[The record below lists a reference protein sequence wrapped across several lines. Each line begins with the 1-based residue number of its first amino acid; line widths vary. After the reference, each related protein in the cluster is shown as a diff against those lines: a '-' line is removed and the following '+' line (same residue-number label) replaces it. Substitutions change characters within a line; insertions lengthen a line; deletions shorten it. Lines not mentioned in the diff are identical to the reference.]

1 MKNARQAAFEA
12 LLKIQREG
20 AYSNLVVDASLK
32 ENDHFDDRDKAFF
45 SNLVYGTLDRLILI
59 DYNLSLY
66 LNQPVRKLKPELHTI
81 LRLGTYQLLF
91 LDKVPSSAAVNESV
105 KLAKVNKSAFAASL
119 VNAVLRRVADNGL
132 KLPEGAENDPDYLAI
147 KYSCPEWLISMWI
160 EAYGFDNAIALA
172 EKALEAAPVVV
183 KVNTLKISVD
193 DLIWKLA
200 EEGVIAEK
208 SAKYPESLIL
218 NNTGAVEDLL
228 AYQQGYFHAQDF
240 ASQICCK
247 VVDAKPGET
256 VFDLCS
262 APGGKTF
269 TIAEG
274 MQNTGC
280 VRAFDVYQS
289 RVDLIKSGAKRLGLD
304 NVYTYLSDA
313 SIFNENYGMADRV
326 LCDVPCSGL
335 GIIRRKPEIRFKKS
349 ADIDN
354 LPELQYRI
362 LCNAVKYLK
371 EGGRLVYSTCTLNPK
386 ENDEVCNRFLAEHP
400 DFKAVK
406 VLPELRRYSENDK
419 YLTLM
424 PHVHSTDGFFVAAFQ
439 KNGGNKFETKN

>member
-1 MKNARQAAFEA
+1 MKSARQAAFEA
-12 LLKIQREG
+12 LLKIQKEG
-20 AYSNLVVDASLK
+20 AYSNLVVDATLK
-32 ENDHFDDRDKAFF
+32 ENEHFDERDKAFF

-59 DYNLSLY
+59 DYNLSMY

-91 LDKVPSSAAVNESV
+91 LDKVPSRAAVNESV
-105 KLAKVNKSAFAASL
+105 NLAKVNKSAFAASL

-132 KLPEGAENDPDYLAI
+132 KLPEGSENDPDYLAI

-183 KVNTLKISVD
+183 KVNTLKTTVD

-200 EEGVIAEK
+200 EEGVVAEK
-208 SAKYPESLIL
+208 STKFPDSLVL
-218 NNTGAVEDLL
+218 NNTGAVEELL
-228 AYQQGYFHAQDF
+228 AYQEGLFHAQDF

-247 VVDAKPGET
+247 ALDAKPGET

-262 APGGKTF
+262 APGGKAF
-269 TIAEG
+269 TIAQS

-280 VRAFDVYQS
+280 VRAFDIYQS
-289 RVDLIKSGAKRLGLD
+289 RVDLIKNGAKRLGLD

-313 SIFNENYGMADRV
+313 TIFNENYGMADRV

-349 ADIDN
+349 AEIDN
-354 LPELQYRI
+354 LPEIQYSI
-362 LCNAVKYLK
+362 LCNATKYLK
-371 EGGRLVYSTCTLNPK
+371 DGGRLVYSTCTLNPK
-386 ENDEVCNRFLAEHP
+386 ENDEICNRFLEEHP
-400 DFKAVK
+400 EFEAVK
-406 VLPELRRYSENDK
+406 VLPELRRYGENDK

-424 PHVHSTDGFFVAAFQ
+424 PHIHSTDGFFVAVFR
-439 KNGGNKFETKN
+439 KNGGNK

>member
-1 MKNARQAAFEA
+1 MKSARQAAFEA
-12 LLKIQREG
+12 LLKIQKEG
-20 AYSNLVVDASLK
+20 AYSNLVVDATLK
-32 ENDHFDDRDKAFF
+32 ENEHFDERDKAFF

-59 DYNLSLY
+59 DYNLSMY

-91 LDKVPSSAAVNESV
+91 LDKVPSRAAVNESV
-105 KLAKVNKSAFAASL
+105 NLAKVNKSAFAASL

-132 KLPEGAENDPDYLAI
+132 KLPEGSENDPDYLAI

-183 KVNTLKISVD
+183 KVNTLKTTVD

-200 EEGVIAEK
+200 EEGVVAEK
-208 SAKYPESLIL
+208 STKFPDSLVL
-218 NNTGAVEDLL
+218 NNTGAVEELL
-228 AYQQGYFHAQDF
+228 AYQEGLFHAQDF

-247 VVDAKPGET
+247 ALDAKPGET

-262 APGGKTF
+262 APGGKAF
-269 TIAEG
+269 TIAQS

-280 VRAFDVYQS
+280 VRAFDIYQS
-289 RVDLIKSGAKRLGLD
+289 RVDLIKNGAKRLGLD

-313 SIFNENYGMADRV
+313 TIFNENYGMADRV

-349 ADIDN
+349 AEIDN
-354 LPELQYRI
+354 LPEIQYSI
-362 LCNAVKYLK
+362 LCNATKYLK
-371 EGGRLVYSTCTLNPK
+371 DGGRLVYSTCTLNPK
-386 ENDEVCNRFLAEHP
+386 ENDEICNRFLEEHP
-400 DFKAVK
+400 EFEAVK

-424 PHVHSTDGFFVAAFQ
+424 PHIHSTDGFFVAVFR
-439 KNGGNKFETKN
+439 KNGGNK

>member
-1 MKNARQAAFEA
+1 MKSARQAAFEA
-12 LLKIQREG
+12 LLKIQKEG
-20 AYSNLVVDASLK
+20 AYSNLVVDATLK
-32 ENDHFDDRDKAFF
+32 ENEHFDERDKAFF

-59 DYNLSLY
+59 DYNLSMY

-91 LDKVPSSAAVNESV
+91 LDKVPSRAAVNESV
-105 KLAKVNKSAFAASL
+105 NLAKVNKSAFAASL

-132 KLPEGAENDPDYLAI
+132 KLPEGSENDPDYLAI

-183 KVNTLKISVD
+183 KVNTLKTTVD

-200 EEGVIAEK
+200 EEGVVAEK
-208 SAKYPESLIL
+208 STKFPDSLVL
-218 NNTGAVEDLL
+218 NNTGAVEELL
-228 AYQQGYFHAQDF
+228 AYQEGLFHAQDL

-247 VVDAKPGET
+247 ALDAKPGET

-262 APGGKTF
+262 APGGKAF
-269 TIAEG
+269 TIAQS

-280 VRAFDVYQS
+280 VRAFDIYQS
-289 RVDLIKSGAKRLGLD
+289 RVDLIKNGAKRLGLD

-313 SIFNENYGMADRV
+313 TIFNENYGMADRV

-349 ADIDN
+349 AEIDN
-354 LPELQYRI
+354 LPEIQYSI
-362 LCNAVKYLK
+362 LCNATKYLK
-371 EGGRLVYSTCTLNPK
+371 DGGRLVYSTCTLNPK
-386 ENDEVCNRFLAEHP
+386 ENDEICNRFLEEHP
-400 DFKAVK
+400 EFEAVK

-424 PHVHSTDGFFVAAFQ
+424 PHIHSTDGFFVAVFQ
-439 KNGGNKFETKN
+439 KNGGNK

>member
-32 ENDHFDDRDKAFF
+32 ENDHFDERDKAFF

-160 EAYGFDNAIALA
+160 DAYGFDNAIALA

-208 SAKYPESLIL
+208 SEKFPESLVL
-218 NNTGAVEDLL
+218 NNTGAVEELL
-228 AYQQGYFHAQDF
+228 AYQEGYFHAQDF

-262 APGGKTF
+262 APGGKAF

-362 LCNAVKYLK
+362 LCNATKYLK
-371 EGGRLVYSTCTLNPK
+371 DGGRLVYSTCTLNPK
-386 ENDEVCNRFLAEHP
+386 ENDEVCDRFLAEHP
-400 DFKAVK
+400 DFEAVK
-406 VLPELRRYSENDK
+406 ILPEMRRYSENDK

-439 KNGGNKFETKN
+439 KNGGNK

>member
-1 MKNARQAAFEA
+1 MKSARQAAFEA
-12 LLKIQREG
+12 LLKIQKEG
-20 AYSNLVVDASLK
+20 AYSNLVVDATLK
-32 ENDHFDDRDKAFF
+32 ENEHFDERDKAFF

-59 DYNLSLY
+59 DYNLSMY

-91 LDKVPSSAAVNESV
+91 LDKVPSRAAVNESV
-105 KLAKVNKSAFAASL
+105 NLAKVNKSAFAASL

-132 KLPEGAENDPDYLAI
+132 KLPEGSENDPDYLAI

-183 KVNTLKISVD
+183 KVNTLKTTVD

-200 EEGVIAEK
+200 EEGVVAEK
-208 SAKYPESLIL
+208 STKFPDSLVL
-218 NNTGAVEDLL
+218 NNTGAVEELL
-228 AYQQGYFHAQDF
+228 AYQEGLFHAQDF

-247 VVDAKPGET
+247 ALDAKPGET

-262 APGGKTF
+262 APGGKAF
-269 TIAEG
+269 TIAQS

-280 VRAFDVYQS
+280 VRAFDIYQS
-289 RVDLIKSGAKRLGLD
+289 RVDLIKNGAKRLGLN
-304 NVYTYLSDA
+304 NVYAYLSDA
-313 SIFNENYGMADRV
+313 TIFNENYGMADRV

-349 ADIDN
+349 AEIDN
-354 LPELQYRI
+354 LPEIQYSI
-362 LCNAVKYLK
+362 LCNAIKYLK
-371 EGGRLVYSTCTLNPK
+371 DGGRLVYSTCTLNPK
-386 ENDEVCNRFLAEHP
+386 ENDEICNRFLEEHP
-400 DFKAVK
+400 EFEAVK

-424 PHVHSTDGFFVAAFQ
+424 PHIHSTDGFFVAVFQ
-439 KNGGNKFETKN
+439 KNGGNK

>member
-12 LLKIQREG
+12 LLKIHREG
-20 AYSNLVVDASLK
+20 AYSNLVVDAALK
-32 ENDHFDDRDKAFF
+32 ENDHFDERDKAFF

-66 LNQPVRKLKPELHTI
+66 LTQPVSKLKPELHTI
-81 LRLGTYQLLF
+81 LRLGAYQILF
-91 LDKVPSSAAVNESV
+91 LDRVPSSAAVNESV

-132 KLPEGAENDPDYLAI
+132 KLPEGAENDPAYLAV
-147 KYSCPEWLISMWI
+147 KYSCPKWLISMWI
-160 EAYGFDNAIALA
+160 DAYGFDNAVALA
-172 EKALEAAPVVV
+172 EKALEAAPVIV
-183 KVNTLKISVD
+183 KVNTLKTTVD

-200 EEGVIAEK
+200 EEGVIAQR
-208 SAKYPESLIL
+208 SAKFPDSLIL
-218 NNTGAVEDLL
+218 ENTGAVEDLL
-228 AYQQGYFHAQDF
+228 SYQAGLFHAQDF
-240 ASQICCK
+240 ASQICCLA
-247 VVDAKPGET
+247 VDAKPGET

-269 TIAEG
+269 TIAQA

-280 VRAFDVYQS
+280 VRAFDIYQS

-313 SIFNENYGMADRV
+313 TIFNENYGLADKV

-349 ADIDN
+349 AEIDN
-354 LPELQYRI
+354 LPQIQYNI
-362 LCNAVKYLK
+362 LCNATRYLK
-371 EGGRLVYSTCTLNPK
+371 DGGRLVYSTCTLNPK
-386 ENDEVCNRFLAEHP
+386 ENDEVCNRFLEEHP
-400 DFKAVK
+400 DFESVEF
-406 VLPELRRYSENDK
+406 LPELRRYSDEDK
-419 YLTLM
+419 YLSLM
-424 PHVHSTDGFFVAAFQ
+424 PHIHRTDGFFVAVFR
-439 KNGGNKFETKN
+439 KNGGNK

>member
-1 MKNARQAAFEA
+1 MKSARQAAFEA
-12 LLKIQREG
+12 LLKIQKEG
-20 AYSNLVVDASLK
+20 AYSNLVVDATLK
-32 ENDHFDDRDKAFF
+32 ENEHFDERDKAFF

-59 DYNLSLY
+59 DYNLSMY

-91 LDKVPSSAAVNESV
+91 LDKVPSRAAVNESV
-105 KLAKVNKSAFAASL
+105 NLAKVNKSAFAASL

-132 KLPEGAENDPDYLAI
+132 RLPEGSENDPDYLAI

-183 KVNTLKISVD
+183 KVNTLKTTVD

-208 SAKYPESLIL
+208 STKFPDSLVL
-218 NNTGAVEDLL
+218 NNTGAVEELL
-228 AYQQGYFHAQDF
+228 AYQEGLFHAQDF

-247 VVDAKPGET
+247 ALDAKPGET

-269 TIAEG
+269 TIAQS

-280 VRAFDVYQS
+280 VRAFDIYQS
-289 RVDLIKSGAKRLGLD
+289 RVELIKNGAKRLGLD

-313 SIFNENYGMADRV
+313 TIFNENYGMADRV

-349 ADIDN
+349 AEIDN
-354 LPELQYRI
+354 LPEIQYSI

-371 EGGRLVYSTCTLNPK
+371 DGGRLVYSTCTLNPK
-386 ENDEVCNRFLAEHP
+386 ENDEICNRFLEEHP
-400 DFKAVK
+400 EFEAVK

-424 PHVHSTDGFFVAAFQ
+424 PHVHSTDGFFVAAFR
-439 KNGGNKFETKN
+439 KNGGNK